1 MEIKRAILATSIVW
15 VLGVSAYILS
25 HFVKIMD
32 NPELQANV
40 VLTLTLIPSAILG
53 TKFYYKNGAHTNG
66 FKLGVF
72 MFLITIGLDALI
84 TVPVFI
90 IPAGGDHLSFFS
102 DPGFWIIGLVYI
114 LVVILYTGIR
124 SKMRTSKL

>member
-1 MEIKRAILATSIVW
+1 MEIKRVIIATSIVW
-15 VLGVSAYILS
+15 VLGVTAYILS
-25 HFVKIMD
+25 HFIKIMD

-40 VLTLTLIPSAILG
+40 VLTLALIPSAILG

-72 MFLITIGLDALI
+72 MFLITICLDAII

-102 DPGFWIIGLVYI
+102 DPGFWFIGLEYI
-114 LVVILYTGIR
+114 LVVGLYSVFR
-124 SKMRTSKL
+124 SKIKTSKP

>member
-1 MEIKRAILATSIVW
+1 MEIKRAIIATSIVW

-40 VLTLTLIPSAILG
+40 VLTLALIPSAILG

-66 FKLGVF
+66 FKLGIF
-72 MFLITIGLDALI
+72 MFLITIGLDAII

-90 IPAGGDHLSFFS
+90 IPTGGDHLSFFS
-102 DPGFWIIGLVYI
+102 DPGFWFIGLVYI

>member
-1 MEIKRAILATSIVW
+1 MQIKRALIATAIVW
-15 VLGVSAYILS
+15 TLGVTAYILS

-40 VLTLTLIPSAILG
+40 ALTLALIPSVILG
-53 TKFYYKNGAHTNG
+53 TKFYYKKGAYTNG

-72 MFLITIGLDALI
+72 MFFITICLDAII

-90 IPAGGDHLSFFS
+90 IPAGGDHLAFFS
-102 DPGFWIIGLVYI
+102 DPGFWFIGFEYI
-114 LVVILYTGIR
+114 LVVGLYSVFRPKIKR
-124 SKMRTSKL
+124 RKL

>member
-40 VLTLTLIPSAILG
+40 VLTLALIPSAILG

>member
-1 MEIKRAILATSIVW
+1 MEIKRAIIATSIVW

-40 VLTLTLIPSAILG
+40 VLTLALIPSAILG

>member
-1 MEIKRAILATSIVW
+1 MEIKRAIIATSIVW

-40 VLTLTLIPSAILG
+40 VLTLALIPSAILG

-66 FKLGVF
+66 FKLGIF

>member
-1 MEIKRAILATSIVW
+1 MQIKRALIATAIVW
-15 VLGVSAYILS
+15 TLGVTAYILS

-40 VLTLTLIPSAILG
+40 ALTLALIPSVILG
-53 TKFYYKNGAHTNG
+53 TKFYYKKGAYTNG

-72 MFLITIGLDALI
+72 MFLITICLDAII

-90 IPAGGDHLSFFS
+90 IPAGGDHLAFFS
-102 DPGFWIIGLVYI
+102 DPGFWFIGFEYI
-114 LVVILYTGIR
+114 LVVGLYSVFRPKIKTR
-124 SKMRTSKL
+124 KL

>member
-15 VLGVSAYILS
+15 VLGVTAYILS

-40 VLTLTLIPSAILG
+40 VLTLALIPSAILG
-53 TKFYYKNGAHTNG
+53 TKFYYKNGAQTNG
-66 FKLGVF
+66 FKLGLV

-84 TVPVFI
+84 TVPAFV

>member
-1 MEIKRAILATSIVW
+1 MEIKRAIIATSIVW

-40 VLTLTLIPSAILG
+40 VLTLALIPSAILG
-53 TKFYYKNGAHTNG
+53 TKFYYKNGAQTNG
-66 FKLGVF
+66 FKLGLV